1 MEQTFDLVENLLLK
15 RQHRFTDYEASR
27 LTGVAIEHVK
37 DALEELMQ
45 KYICRLQVTENGEL
59 IYDFGAR
66 PRRRGEKTAAEIL
79 AVVTDRLWKVFTVLF
94 KIWLTVTLVVYFV
107 IFVILIILLLAA
119 SSSRGR
125 GKGGAPNLGRSI
137 NGARLAH
144 VLFSIFRWRTIT
156 GDMRYRRDNLGYS
169 YREYQPRPGVLRE
182 EKKNLVASVYDFV
195 FGPPRVE
202 ISPLQN
208 AREVAAF
215 LSRSKGILVSA
226 DLEALAGINSDQADH
241 DFTEYLTRYD
251 GEVLVSE
258 NGAVY
263 GKFERILK
271 GVEQDEG
278 KIVYYWDEY
287 EPEHR
292 TTGNSA
298 GRNFFLVVMNAFNLL
313 MSFFVTQ
320 GALSELGQLEVGG
333 GAGELILA
341 VANHPVLF
349 GGIPFVFS
357 LLFFIIPGIRWLKI
371 RRLREQRHKNNIRK
385 RLYKVIF
392 DNSPVPQTV
401 ESINSKVNGPG
412 EEEILTSETIS
423 DIMQELVLDLDG
435 ETDVS
440 EEGKIQYQFS
450 RIRLEQE
457 EASRLRTHGRI
468 DRDLGDVV
476 FDTDQ

>member
-1 MEQTFDLVENLLLK
+1 
-15 RQHRFTDYEASR
+15 
-27 LTGVAIEHVK
+27 
-37 DALEELMQ
+37 
-45 KYICRLQVTENGEL
+45 
-59 IYDFGAR
+59 
-66 PRRRGEKTAAEIL
+66 
-79 AVVTDRLWKVFTVLF
+79 
-94 KIWLTVTLVVYFV
+94 
-107 IFVILIILLLAA
+107 
-119 SSSRGR
+119 
-125 GKGGAPNLGRSI
+125 
-137 NGARLAH
+137 
-144 VLFSIFRWRTIT
+144 
-156 GDMRYRRDNLGYS
+156 
-169 YREYQPRPGVLRE
+169 
-182 EKKNLVASVYDFV
+182 
-195 FGPPRVE
+195 
-202 ISPLQN
+202 
-208 AREVAAF
+208 